1 MSVGAVRRDRYHDNS
16 QIPSSSLPAPKWENA
31 PMVILLQDKHFDE
44 LFSFLEILDKLNI
57 RDEKQ
62 SSDDKNEEKLEQQKD
77 KDSSDLS
84 VASSSNSKIQEQRQP
99 MDLTEG
105 SEHPPLEE
113 KSHLQQES
121 YAQHLCQLIWELLC
135 ILPTNPSV
143 LTRLK
148 YFGRHLTPESESKKS
163 DAEAKHSY
171 EEFSVPWMV
180 LLDPHYP
187 HKLLYCLQVVD
198 LINYSYEDRHQSLP
212 QDSKSSSESSDSSD
226 TEEEN
231 AKNSTSSSWGSL
243 FVEFGGLWHLYNIV
257 MSGQVETRCGQLWTP
272 WQEECLAYLLKLV
285 YEFGTIK
292 GDDDEDE
299 VFSMSDSEQNIQ
311 HFQQRDGRFRVRYKS
326 TEKEETICIK
336 CLSPVSEML

>member
-1 MSVGAVRRDRYHDNS
+1 MRRDRYHDNS
-16 QIPSSSLPAPKWENA
+16 QIPSSSLPAPKWDNA

-44 LFSFLEILDKLNI
+44 LFSFLEILDKLNVAN
-57 RDEKQ
+57 EKQ
-62 SSDDKNEEKLEQQKD
+62 TYEVKNEEKVGQRKD
-77 KDSSDLS
+77 VDSSDLP
-84 VASSSNSKIQEQRQP
+84 VASSSDSTIQEQRLP
-99 MDLTEG
+99 MDLTDDSG
-105 SEHPPLEE
+105 QPPLEE
-113 KSHLQQES
+113 KSRLQQES

-148 YFGRHLTPESESKKS
+148 YFGRHLMPESESKKP
-163 DAEAKHSY
+163 ETEPKHSY
-171 EEFSVPWMV
+171 EEFSVPWTA
-180 LLDPHYP
+180 LLDPHCP

-198 LINYSYEDRHQSLP
+198 LIQYSYEDRHQSLP
-212 QDSKSSSESSDSSD
+212 CESKSSSESSDSSD

-231 AKNSTSSSWGSL
+231 TKNSTSSSWGSL
-243 FVEFGGLWHLYNIV
+243 FVEFGGLWHLYNII

-292 GDDDEDE
+292 ADDDEDE

-336 CLSPVSEML
+336 CLSPVSKTS